1 MKRNFALI
9 ASTALMLSAAPL
21 LAGDYGEMKFD
32 PANTLAGDTDQVST
46 IAAIEGGNIV
56 TSDGILLGQIE
67 DFNISEDSRVAIRVD
82 LEADLRIDGSHMDL
96 TIDPENV
103 TVVDGGVALNATE
116 EDVYTAREPSTV
128 GDIEVRL

>member
-1 MKRNFALI
+1 MKRKFALI

-21 LAGDYGEMKFD
+21 MADDYASMKFD
-32 PANTLAGDTDQVST
+32 PANTLAGDTDQVT
-46 IAAIEGGNIV
+46 TVAALEGGNIV

-67 DFNISEDSRVAIRVD
+67 DFNIGEDSRVEIRVD
-82 LEADLRIDGSHMDL
+82 LEGDLRIDGSHMDL

-103 TVVDGGVALNATE
+103 TVVNGGVALNASE